1 MVGAVRPPTSEN
13 YLPSVE
19 ACPASRTTV
28 PNHSLPVT
36 LTTFHGRDEE
46 VNEVRHLLGRH
57 RLVTVIGPGGVGKT
71 RLALEVAASVL
82 GRFDDGVQ
90 LVELAQIDDPEGVSR
105 AAAEAFKVRANSGVT
120 IIESLAAV
128 IGSRHALIVLDNCE
142 HVIERAAALC
152 STLLQSGHDL
162 RILATSREP
171 LQITGEARYPL
182 SPLDVPNANES
193 LEQAGARESVELFVE
208 RARCV
213 DPAFELSPVSIGGVS
228 ELVRRLDGM
237 PLAIELAAAQIGE
250 LGLDQ
255 LVLSLD
261 DRFKYLVNTT
271 RGVAERQSSL
281 GAAVEWSYRLL
292 DSDERRTFRRVAVF
306 PAPFTLEAA
315 TAVAG
320 AGSEELVLRL
330 VRRSL
335 LTAPRQGADGR
346 SRYRMLETVR
356 AFSFARLDGEGERHG
371 AQMAMA
377 RWMLHETERI
387 ARSFDGP
394 DDGQAGRWGD
404 AEQDNLREAWKT
416 LQEADAR
423 EGLRLAIAM
432 GPWALLRGHYAV
444 GRRMLEHGLATLSG
458 DDPDLVAA
466 AELWLGRLGHYSSD
480 FATGLESLRRAEAI
494 WRGRST
500 KRELVDTLTVEAW
513 MLMNLGKND
522 EARDVGRE
530 ALALSEELEYTT
542 GIVYSLEALNVI
554 ESYAGNNAAAVDLA
568 RETLAI
574 DLDHCA
580 GHAKRYALT
589 SSALSLGLVGDFEW
603 AERLLTECL
612 ALCREAGD
620 RAWELMQLES
630 LARIEFKTG
639 RTEQAGLHLTE
650 ATQISVETGESLKLA
665 DCLATAAVL
674 VAEHQPET
682 AAVLWGAG
690 RAVADTMCD
699 YRVAIADMSDRADII
714 SEEDS
719 AFMTAPMLSVRE
731 RLGLDVVRAADE
743 RGAGLPMEAVLELVR
758 DVTAETPAAAEGS
771 ERSST
776 GLSKRERELVDL
788 VAQGLTDAEIA
799 EKLFISFHTVRSH
812 LDRIKVKTGARRRAE
827 LTRLAVREGLS

>member
-1 MVGAVRPPTSEN
+1 
-13 YLPSVE
+13 VE
-19 ACPASRTTV
+19 ARPIGRT
-28 PNHSLPVT
+28 PRLNHNLPVV
-36 LTTFHGRDEE
+36 LTTFHGRDKE
-46 VNEVRHLLGRH
+46 VDAVRHLLGRH

-82 GRFDDGVQ
+82 DRFDDGVR
-90 LVELAQIDDPEGVSR
+90 LVELAQLDDPEGVSR
-105 AAAEAFKVRANSGVT
+105 AAAEAFKVRAHSGVT

-128 IGSRHALIVLDNCE
+128 IGSRHALILLDNCE
-142 HVIERAAALC
+142 HVIEGAAALC

-171 LQITGEARYPL
+171 LEVPGEARFPL
-182 SPLDVPNANES
+182 SPLDVPSAGES
-193 LEQAGARESVELFVE
+193 LEHAGERDSVVLFVE
-208 RARCV
+208 RASRADPGFDLSSASV
-213 DPAFELSPVSIGGVS
+213 DRVS

-237 PLAIELAAAQIGE
+237 PLAIELAAAQIGA

-261 DRFKYLVNTT
+261 DRFKYLVSTT
-271 RGVAERQSSL
+271 RGMAGRQSSL
-281 GAAVEWSYRLL
+281 EAAVEWSYRLL
-292 DSDERRTFRRVAVF
+292 DPDERRTLRRLAVF
-306 PAPFTLEAA
+306 PATFTLEAA

-320 AGSEELVLRL
+320 AGSEALVLRL
-330 VRRSL
+330 VRCSL
-335 LTAPRQGADGR
+335 LTAPRPGADGR

-356 AFSFARLDGEGERHG
+356 AFSLARLDEEGGSHQ

-377 RWMLHETERI
+377 KWMLHETERI
-387 ARSFDGP
+387 AQSFDGP

-404 AEQDNLREAWKT
+404 AEHDNLREAWRF
-416 LQEADAR
+416 LHEAGRRDA
-423 EGLRLAIAM
+423 LRFAIAM
-432 GPWALLRGHYAV
+432 APWALLRGHYAV
-444 GRRMLEHGLATLSG
+444 GRRMLEDGLALSG
-458 DDPDLVAA
+458 DDPDLMAE
-466 AELWLGRLGHYSSD
+466 AELWLGRLGNYSAD
-480 FATGLESLRRAEAI
+480 LAFGLQSLRRAEAI
-494 WRGRST
+494 WRRRSS
-500 KRELVDTLTVEAW
+500 RRRLVDTLTVKTW
-513 MLMNLGKND
+513 ILMNVGNNE
-522 EARDVGRE
+522 EAREVGGE
-530 ALALSEELEYTT
+530 ALALSEELEYVT
-542 GIVYSLEALNVI
+542 GIIYSLGALNVI

-568 RETLAI
+568 RRALAI

-580 GHAKRYALT
+580 GNAKRYALT
-589 SSALSLGLVGDFEW
+589 TSALSLGVAGDYEW

-639 RTEQAGLHLTE
+639 RNEQACLHLQE
-650 ATQISVETGESLKLA
+650 ATRISVETGESLKLA

-690 RAVADTMCD
+690 RAVADTVCD
-699 YRVAIADMSDRADII
+699 YRVAIADIADRADVI

-719 AFMTAPMLSVRE
+719 TFMTAPMLSVRE
-731 RLGLDVVRAADE
+731 RLGLDTVRAADE
-743 RGAGLPMEAVLELVR
+743 RGASLPMEAVLELVR
-758 DVTAETPAAAEGS
+758 EVTVEGPAAAKGS
-771 ERSST
+771 ERSTS

-799 EKLFISFHTVRSH
+799 EALFISFHTVRSH

-827 LTRLAVREGLS
+827 LTRLAVREGLADRQD